1 MENSKMHFNL
11 AIKSESSNSEFG
23 LDLED
28 SKPVSKETTPKQ
40 KAEDEEYLEWI
51 KILSTNTE
59 VTSKYLPF

>member
-1 MENSKMHFNL
+1 MHFNL